1 MPTKPIF
8 SRYGVP
14 AGVAV
19 LLVILVAELALS
31 IRGETQTWDE
41 AAHIVSGYMYWTRAD
56 FGMNPEHPPLVKLL
70 AAAPLLGRV
79 RAPELRGRYFKE
91 TEFLTGHDFL
101 YQNNA
106 DWILF
111 RSRMAASLLTVA
123 LGLVIFLAGYEM
135 FGAGAAFIALT
146 LFVFD
151 PNFLAHG
158 ALVTTDA
165 GFAFFLLST
174 SYAFY
179 RYVKQPGIGRL
190 ATAAIITGLAL
201 ATKHSGVL
209 LAPILILLAI
219 AEVLRPR
226 YAPASEHTT
235 IRNSAPRLAGSL
247 VVIGIVAVAILWSFY
262 GFRFSSRPNGEKM
275 VPGLSGIATRLQHPS
290 EVRPL
295 MIAAHWK
302 ILPEAYLIG
311 LADVKEVADNSA
323 TYLFGKVY
331 PHGQWFY
338 FPAAV
343 LIKST
348 LPVLLLLLLLPIAL
362 IVGRAGLSREFI
374 FLTLPPALYFAVAM
388 GSKLNLGI
396 RHILPVYPFLF
407 LLAGFA
413 AWTLIRRRRIWTYV
427 VGIVL
432 LFEVVTSVCAFP
444 NYIPYANELWGGSGN
459 TYKLLTDSNVDW
471 GQQLKSTSQYLN
483 RRGVKSCWFAYFA
496 DVVADPAYYGI
507 PCKPLTTIASI
518 WLQPDMDVPPVID
531 GPVLISAGVLSG
543 YELGPGD
550 LNPYDQF
557 QKLRPTAVIG
567 DGVFVFD
574 GRFEVPL
581 ASALNHV
588 TQAQKKADRGRR
600 EEALA
605 ELQLAASLAPQSARV
620 QAALGHMLL
629 AAHRPAEAR
638 IAFQKALTFAQTVEP
653 VYQQSRVPELQ
664 RVLAGL
670 VP

>member
-1 MPTKPIF
+1 MPRKPIF
-8 SRYGVP
+8 SRYAVP
-14 AGVAV
+14 AGVAA
-19 LLVILVAELALS
+19 LLVILVAELAFS

-41 AAHIVSGYMYWTRAD
+41 AAHVVAGYMYWTRGD

-70 AAAPLLGRV
+70 AAAPLLGHV

-101 YQNNA
+101 YENDA

-111 RSRMAASLLTVA
+111 RSRMAASLLTIA
-123 LGLVIFLAGYEM
+123 LGVIIFLAGYEM
-135 FGAGAAFIALT
+135 FGSGAAFVALV

-165 GFAFFLLST
+165 GFALFLLAT
-174 SYAFY
+174 TYTFY
-179 RYVKQPGIGRL
+179 RYVKQPTIARL
-190 ATAAIITGLAL
+190 AVAAVVTGLAL

-209 LAPILILLAI
+209 LAPIFILLAA
-219 AEVLRPR
+219 AEILRQHYGR
-226 YAPASEHTT
+226 TEQS
-235 IRNSAPRLAGSL
+235 SARIGAWRLAGSM
-247 VVIGIVAVAILWSFY
+247 VVIGIVALAMLWSFY
-262 GFRFSSRPNGEKM
+262 GFRFSARPNGQKM
-275 VPGLSGIATRLQHPS
+275 VPALSDIVSQLHHPTDGRL
-290 EVRPL
+290 L
-295 MIAAHWK
+295 MTAAHWK
-302 ILPEAYLIG
+302 VLPEAYLIG

-323 TYLFGKVY
+323 TYIFAKVY

-338 FPAAV
+338 FPAAF

-348 LPVLLLLLLLPIAL
+348 LPLLALLLLLPLAV
-362 IVGRAGLSREFI
+362 IVGRAGRSREVI
-374 FLTLPPALYFAVAM
+374 FLTVPPGFYLAVAM
-388 GSKLNLGI
+388 ASKLNLGI
-396 RHILPVYPFLF
+396 RHMLPVYPFLF

-413 AWTLIRRRRIWTYV
+413 AATLIQSRSGWACAVAVILSFE
-427 VGIVL
+427 IV
-432 LFEVVTSVCAFP
+432 SSARAFP
-444 NYIPYANELWGGSGN
+444 NYIPYANELWGGPHN

-471 GQQLKSTSQYLN
+471 GQQLKWTKRYLD
-483 RRGVKSCWFAYFA
+483 RRGVKNCWFAYFA

-543 YELGPGD
+543 YELGPGE
-550 LNPYDQF
+550 LNPYNQF

-567 DGVFVFD
+567 DGIFVFD

-588 TQAQKKADRGRR
+588 TQAQKKADRG
-600 EEALA
+600 EQEQALA
-605 ELQLAASLAPQSARV
+605 ELQVAADLAPRSARV
-620 QAALGHMLL
+620 HAALGRMLM
-629 AAHRPAEAR
+629 AVDRPEEAR
-638 IAFQKALTFAQTVEP
+638 AAFQKALTLAQTVEP
-653 VYQQSRVPELQ
+653 GYQQSRVPELQ